1 MQRPTPD
8 VTAVL
13 NRGLGEA
20 LRRTG
25 LPVGFAGLVNP
36 DRRSFVISA
45 SRGLQTSSLVNL
57 TVRSGEGLGGQTL
70 ASSRPTA
77 VSDYAS
83 ARGITRR
90 YHREVSPEGLVS
102 VISIPIALPG
112 SSVSAVLYL
121 AERRRTDFGTVL
133 ADRLRPVVAEL
144 AREIHIEREVARR
157 AAPAAAPVAATAMD
171 PELYA
176 ELVDVMGTTTDPRAR
191 ERLAALL
198 GGAGAR
204 TDHDAAEPGVRLTP
218 RERDVVRGAGEGL
231 SNADVAHRLGLTEQT
246 VKSYMK
252 GAMAK
257 LGVAN
262 RVQAANAARRH
273 GLL

>member
-70 ASSRPTA
+70 ASSRPAA

-157 AAPAAAPVAATAMD
+157 ASPAGAPAMD

-176 ELVDVMGTTTDPRAR
+176 ELVDLMGTTTDPRAR

>member
-1 MQRPTPD
+1 MQRPTPH

-25 LPVGFAGLVNP
+25 LPVGFAGIVNP

-70 ASSRPTA
+70 ASARPAA
-77 VSDYAS
+77 VSDYTS

-121 AERRRTDFGTVL
+121 AERRRTDFGSVL
-133 ADRLRPVVAEL
+133 ADRLRPVVADL
-144 AREIHIEREVARR
+144 AREIHIETEVARR
-157 AAPAAAPVAATAMD
+157 AVPAAASPGMD
-171 PELYA
+171 PGLYA
-176 ELVDVMGTTTDPRAR
+176 ELVDLMGTTTDPRAR

-198 GGAGAR
+198 GGARPGS
-204 TDHDAAEPGVRLTP
+204 DDGGPAEGEVRLTP
-218 RERDVVRGAGEGL
+218 RERQVVREVGDGL
-231 SNADVAHRLGLTEQT
+231 SNAAVAHRLGLTEQT
-246 VKSYMK
+246 VKSYLK

-257 LGVAN
+257 LGAAN
-262 RVQAANAARRH
+262 RVQAVNLARRH

>member
-25 LPVGFAGLVNP
+25 LPVGFAGLVKP

-70 ASSRPTA
+70 AAARPTA

-90 YHREVSPEGLVS
+90 YHRAVSPEGLVS
-102 VISIPIALPG
+102 VLSIPIALPG
-112 SSVSAVLYL
+112 SPVSAVLYL

-144 AREIHIEREVARR
+144 AREIHIETEVARR
-157 AAPAAAPVAATAMD
+157 STPPSAAVPGMD
-171 PELYA
+171 PALHA
-176 ELVDVMGTTTDPRAR
+176 ELVDLMGTTTDPRAR

-198 GGAGAR
+198 GAAAGA
-204 TDHDAAEPGVRLTP
+204 TEGGVAESEVRLTP
-218 RERDVVRGAGEGL
+218 RERDVVREVGDGL
-231 SNADVAHRLGLTEQT
+231 SNAAVAHRLGLTEQT
-246 VKSYMK
+246 VKSYLK

-257 LGVAN
+257 LGATN
-262 RVQAANAARRH
+262 RVQAVNLARRH

>member
-25 LPVGFAGLVNP
+25 LPIGFAGLVNP

-57 TVRSGEGLGGQTL
+57 TVRSGEGLGGRTL
-70 ASSRPTA
+70 AAARPTA

-83 ARGITRR
+83 ARGITKR

-102 VISIPIALPG
+102 VISLPIALPG
-112 SSVSAVLYL
+112 SPVSAVLYL
-121 AERRRTDFGTVL
+121 AERRRTDFGSVL

-144 AREIHIEREVARR
+144 AREIHIESEVARR
-157 AAPAAAPVAATAMD
+157 AAPAAAPAMA

-176 ELVDVMGTTTDPRAR
+176 ELVDLMGTTTDPRAR

-198 GGAGAR
+198 GGTRAG
-204 TDHDAAEPGVRLTP
+204 TDDEAAGGEVRLTP

-231 SNADVAHRLGLTEQT
+231 SNAAVAHRLGLTEQT

-262 RVQAANAARRH
+262 RVQAANVARRH